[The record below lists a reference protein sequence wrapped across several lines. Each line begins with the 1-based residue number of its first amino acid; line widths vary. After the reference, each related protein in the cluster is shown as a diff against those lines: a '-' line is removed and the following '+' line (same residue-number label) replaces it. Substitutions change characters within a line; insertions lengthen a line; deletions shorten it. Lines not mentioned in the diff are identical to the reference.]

1 MRVAVIGGG
10 ITGMSACDALSHHG
24 IACDLYEKET
34 TLGGLAG
41 SFEVNGARL
50 ERFYHHLFT
59 SDTEMAALIASLG
72 LGDRL
77 EWLPTS
83 NAYFA
88 GRTYRLSTPL
98 DLLRFTRLS
107 LIDRF
112 RLGLLYLQT
121 RYVRDW
127 RPLEEIT
134 ARDWLVRMA
143 GEKVWQAVWEPLM
156 RGKFGHY
163 ADEVAAVWIWN
174 KLKLRGGSRGK
185 GQEERLGYLRG
196 GFGQALEAWEDRLCQ
211 QGVTI
216 HTETEVTRIEVADGS
231 ATGVWLGDQFGAYDR
246 VIVTTAPTL
255 LAAMAPGLPPDY
267 RQQLERIHYLGNVCL
282 VLKLDRSL
290 SDTYWLNVG
299 DPSIPFTG
307 VIEHTNMQRPE
318 DYGGARL
325 AYLSRYLD
333 VADPAYGLST
343 DELLDSY
350 LPHLARMFP
359 GFTRAWVQDCW
370 AWREP
375 YAQPVIG
382 LGYSRLK
389 PALRTPVR
397 NLWLSCMAQVYPED
411 RGMNYAV
418 VWGHKVAQELLREAG
433 LAADEQEGSED
444 AQQGG

>member
-1 MRVAVIGGG
+1 MRVAVVGGG
-10 ITGMSACDALSHHG
+10 ITGMSACDVLSRHG
-24 IACDLYEKET
+24 IACDLYEKDA

-41 SFEVNGARL
+41 SFEVNGSRL

-59 SDTEMAALIASLG
+59 SDVAMAELIASLG
-72 LGDRL
+72 LDGDL

-107 LIDRF
+107 LVDRI
-112 RLGLLYLQT
+112 RLGLLYLRT
-121 RYVRDW
+121 GLVRDW
-127 RPLEEIT
+127 HPLEEIT
-134 ARDWLVRMA
+134 ARDWLVEMA
-143 GEKVWQAVWEPLM
+143 GEEVWHAVWEPLL
-156 RGKFGHY
+156 RGKFGRY
-163 ADEVAAVWIWN
+163 ADDVAAVWIWN

-196 GFGQALEAWEDRLCQ
+196 GFGRALEVWEQRLRE

-216 HTETEVTRIEVADGS
+216 RTKAEVARIEIVEGRAVALRVADERH
-231 ATGVWLGDQFGAYDR
+231 AYDQI
-246 VIVTTAPTL
+246 IVTTAPSL
-255 LAAMAPGLPPDY
+255 LTEMAPGLPPAY
-267 RQQLERIHYLGNVCL
+267 RQRLQRIHYLGNVCL

-318 DYGGARL
+318 DYGGAHL

-333 VADPAYGLST
+333 VADPAYEMT
-343 DELLDSY
+343 ADALLASY
-350 LPHLARMFP
+350 EPYLQRMFP
-359 GFTRAWVQDCW
+359 GFSRDWVQACW

-382 LGYSRLK
+382 LHYSQLRPELK
-389 PALRTPVR
+389 TPVG
-397 NLWLSCMAQVYPED
+397 NLWLSSMAQVYPED

-418 VWGHKVAQELLREAG
+418 VWGQKVAQALLEEMGVAPRSGEVNY
-433 LAADEQEGSED
+433 DRS
-444 AQQGG
+444 